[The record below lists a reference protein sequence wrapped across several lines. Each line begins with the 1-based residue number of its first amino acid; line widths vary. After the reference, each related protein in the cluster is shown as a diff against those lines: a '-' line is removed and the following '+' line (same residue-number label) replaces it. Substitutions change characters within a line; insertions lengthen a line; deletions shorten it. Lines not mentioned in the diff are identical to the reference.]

1 MFISSYNVITEA
13 EKVASVSKIQYQQKI
28 MEKESLKKMSEIEGK
43 FYLLRMLVLHGVVSF
58 YFAEK
63 WTWLSGLVIQKKLTD
78 VMLINFKKISILLW
92 NSKICDIAFQFR

>member
-1 MFISSYNVITEA
+1 MFFMISRIMFISSSNVITEA

-43 FYLLRMLVLHGVVSF
+43 LYLLRMLVLHGVVSF

-63 WTWLSGLVIQKKLTD
+63 W
-78 VMLINFKKISILLW
+78 
-92 NSKICDIAFQFR
+92 A